1 MAALIPIPVRL
12 GKARRAMRALLENPD
27 DTAQAFKVIAAMS
40 GGSSRR
46 LYRRFRRSPGGAR
59 ILREKRSLID
69 VTGDLEKLRSM
80 PDGSLGRALADFYE
94 TEQISARGLVAA
106 SEAGFGDR
114 SVMPAVDEG
123 QRVFGERL
131 RDLHD
136 VFHVLAGY
144 GRDLY
149 GEAAVL
155 GFTLAQTWNP
165 GIAFIL
171 VTVLRR
177 AGLRSEL
184 GRLIRDAFR
193 RGRRATWLVD
203 LPWEDLLSRPV
214 DELRVQ
220 LGVGPPPAYTPV
232 RSAGAPALA

>member
-1 MAALIPIPVRL
+1 MAALIAIRF
-12 GKARRAMRALLENPD
+12 GEARRAMRALLENPD
-27 DTAQAFKVIAAMS
+27 DTQQAFKVIAAMS
-40 GGSSRR
+40 GGPSRR
-46 LYRRFRRSPGGAR
+46 VYRRFRRSPSGAR
-59 ILREKRSLID
+59 ILREKRSLVE
-69 VTGDLEKLRSM
+69 VTGDLDKLRAM
-80 PDGSLGRALADFYE
+80 PEGSLGQAIADFYE
-94 TEQISARGLVAA
+94 TEQISAQGLVAA
-106 SEAGFGDR
+106 SEAGR
-114 SVMPAVDEG
+114 EYRPAMPAVDDD

-144 GRDLY
+144 GRDLH

-155 GFTLAQTWNP
+155 AFTLAQTWNV

-177 AGLRSEL
+177 AGLRSEV

-203 LPWEDLLSRPV
+203 LPWEDLLSRPL
-214 DELRVQ
+214 DEVRIE
-220 LGVGPPPAYTPV
+220 LGVGSPPIYSPV